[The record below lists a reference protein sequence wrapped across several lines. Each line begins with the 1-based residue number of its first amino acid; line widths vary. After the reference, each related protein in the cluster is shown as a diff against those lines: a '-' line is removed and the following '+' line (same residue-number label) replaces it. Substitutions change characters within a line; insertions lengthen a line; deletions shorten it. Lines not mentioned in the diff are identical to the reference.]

1 MYCAAKS
8 YTIYCV
14 WYKPACAPVKTA
26 TSLAELLCRPEL
38 DYEKLAV
45 LDPERAGR
53 LPLSKRAAEQ
63 VEIGIKYEGYIER
76 QKRQVENF
84 EKMENRRIP
93 DGIDYD
99 DVESLRLEARYRLKT
114 IRPSSVGQ
122 AARLSGV
129 SPADIAV
136 LLVYLEKNR
145 GNVSRET

>member
-1 MYCAAKS
+1 ML
-8 YTIYCV
+8 TF
-14 WYKPACAPVKTA
+14 
-26 TSLAELLCRPEL
+26 E
-38 DYEKLAV
+38 EKLSV
-45 LDPERAGR
+45 LDPERSER
-53 LPLSKRAAEQ
+53 PPVSKRAAEQ
-63 VEIGIKYEGYIER
+63 VEIRIKYEGYIER

-93 DGIDYD
+93 DSIDYD

-145 GNVSRET
+145 GNVSRETL